1 MKHSQIIVELQDW
14 MGSDAAIA
22 DAAWTS
28 STEYA
33 KKQKKTPEDVE
44 RIVHML
50 ADSKHSVPFESVV
63 LRFWIK
69 HPIAI
74 DRQYMTHRLQSASG
88 MSGRYRT
95 MPDEFLKMPQDVYDI
110 IDKASGKALT
120 AEYSY
125 NKLCEDA
132 NHWYRQQLVELKDAE
147 KRGLISNT
155 EYKRGREFARGVLPQ
170 HNMTERVS
178 VINLRSFCNFIKL
191 REKSDA
197 QYEIRTVASQMLEQ
211 LEANNV
217 CPVALAA
224 IKRNNWQI

>member
-74 DRQYMTHRLQSASG
+74 DRPRSPNH
-88 MSGRYRT
+88 
-95 MPDEFLKMPQDVYDI
+95 LKGAVQITQFQP
-110 IDKASGKALT
+110 
-120 AEYSY
+120 
-125 NKLCEDA
+125 
-132 NHWYRQQLVELKDAE
+132 
-147 KRGLISNT
+147 
-155 EYKRGREFARGVLPQ
+155 
-170 HNMTERVS
+170 
-178 VINLRSFCNFIKL
+178 
-191 REKSDA
+191 
-197 QYEIRTVASQMLEQ
+197 LE
-211 LEANNV
+211 
-217 CPVALAA
+217 
-224 IKRNNWQI
+224 